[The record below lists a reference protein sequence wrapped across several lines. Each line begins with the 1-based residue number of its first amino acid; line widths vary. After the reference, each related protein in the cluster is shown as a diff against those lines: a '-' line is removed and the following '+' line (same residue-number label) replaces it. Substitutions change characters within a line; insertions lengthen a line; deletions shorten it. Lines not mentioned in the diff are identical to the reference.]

1 MEVKN
6 KTSSFKMVN
15 RVLTH
20 SLHGNYFKTTRRMQN
35 KFTNSPENEKVA
47 KKSEGNGREKIPKKV
62 PASTS
67 SYYRWTACSLL
78 IIQSN
83 RNS

>member
-1 MEVKN
+1 
-6 KTSSFKMVN
+6 
-15 RVLTH
+15 
-20 SLHGNYFKTTRRMQN
+20 MQN

-67 SYYRWTACSLL
+67 SYYRWTAGSLP